1 MRVLVGRG
9 AAAALAGFFGLSL
22 WATPAAAVV
31 QIDIDLSKQRMV
43 VSDKRGAK
51 HVWPISSG
59 RRGYVTPRGHFRPTA
74 LKRMHYSR
82 KYDNAPMPYSIFFR
96 GGYAIHGTNAVG
108 LLGRP
113 ASHGCVRLAPGA
125 AARLFSMVRRD
136 GARIRIVGSP
146 PLTRS
151 ADATEPSALALAA
164 IAAMNE
170 GGVTRIARDDPQDTP
185 HLALIAPNALVA
197 FDAQAPFDLLEI
209 VAGDELE
216 DMEEESDDA
225 PAPAAAF
232 ADPVLWRL
240 RGAD

>member
-1 MRVLVGRG
+1 
-9 AAAALAGFFGLSL
+9 
-22 WATPAAAVV
+22 
-31 QIDIDLSKQRMV
+31 
-43 VSDKRGAK
+43 
-51 HVWPISSG
+51 
-59 RRGYVTPRGHFRPTA
+59 
-74 LKRMHYSR
+74 
-82 KYDNAPMPYSIFFR
+82 MPHSIFFR

-108 LLGRP
+108 ALGRP

-146 PLTRS
+146 PLSRS

-164 IAAMNE
+164 AAMSAD
-170 GGVTRIARDDPQDTP
+170 GVTRIARDDPQDTP

-225 PAPAAAF
+225 PALPPAF